1 MGMEHLYLFV
11 TILAALLVANT
22 IGGVIKMWIES

>member
-11 TILAALLVANT
+11 TVLAALLVANT
-22 IGGVIKMWIES
+22 IGGFIKILLE